1 MSRILD
7 RYFAK
12 LGVAIDLKFK
22 ITGMNENIMKNN
34 EWNLYQINQMQK
46 LS

>member
-12 LGVAIDLKFK
+12 LGVAIDFVTLDQSQD
-22 ITGMNENIMKNN
+22 IVTGNAHV
-34 EWNLYQINQMQK
+34 
-46 LS
+46 SS